1 MRRMPCPSN
10 SSSIPLRR
18 LFVDHCRNPS
28 LFPSRI
34 SNSSDDN
41 DDSEDYAFRVAV
53 AFLFHHCRK
62 GIIITITTNWR
73 KKTTKAIGT
82 KKKKNEMQQARPSIM
97 QLDSHHQQRI
107 PNRQQLST
115 PPLKKKKKKKI
126 RFRMLVQYHS
136 SSYNNDE
143 DSTDHEAMWC
153 YVTIGMNNEK
163 KNGRPAININRTWR
177 E

>member
-82 KKKKNEMQQARPSIM
+82 KKNEMQQARPSIM
-97 QLDSHHQQRI
+97 QLEW
-107 PNRQQLST
+107 L
-115 PPLKKKKKKKI
+115 
-126 RFRMLVQYHS
+126 S
-136 SSYNNDE
+136 SSTTNSKPATTVNASAEEEEEEE
-143 DSTDHEAMWC
+143 DSVC
-153 YVTIGMNNEK
+153 LY
-163 KNGRPAININRTWR
+163 NIIHLLITTMKTVPITKQCDVMLLLEWTTKRRMEGQQST
-177 E
+177 